1 MMKKFTEK
9 ELHCIARLLQ
19 GAIYGE
25 HNVFDGCAFC
35 KFNCATTNDPNPD
48 YDKLLKKLTAITG
61 VDLSPNQARLIHSR
75 FPYRKFLRNA
85 NDKIKSYFKNYFK
98 AV

>member
-1 MMKKFTEK
+1 MKKFTEK

-35 KFNCATTNDPNPD
+35 KFNCATKEDPNPN
-48 YDKLLKKLTAITG
+48 YDKLLEKLTELTG
-61 VDLSPNQARLIHSR
+61 VDLFPSRDRIIHSS
-75 FPYRKFLRNA
+75 FPYKKFLKNA
-85 NDKIKSYFKNYFK
+85 NDKTKTYFRNYFK
-98 AV
+98 PV

>member
-1 MMKKFTEK
+1 MEEFTEK

-35 KFNCATTNDPNPD
+35 KYNCQIEGDPNPD
-48 YDKLLKKLTAITG
+48 YEKTLEKLTRVTG
-61 VDLSPNQARLIHSR
+61 VNLLPMCSTLFHSK
-75 FPYRKFLRNA
+75 FPYKKFLKNA
-85 NDKIKSYFKNYFK
+85 NENVKEYFRNYFKNI
-98 AV
+98 